1 MKNVEIYFKKGYNYN
16 WLKFGLYLKFYKMEG
31 KKE

>member
-1 MKNVEIYFKKGYNYN
+1 MEKILKTGYNYN
-16 WLKFGLYLKFYKMEG
+16 RLKFWLYLKFYKMEG

>member
-16 WLKFGLYLKFYKMEG
+16 RLKFWLYFKFYKMEG

>member
-1 MKNVEIYFKKGYNYN
+1 MKNVEIHFKKGYNYN
-16 WLKFGLYLKFYKMEG
+16 RLKVWFYLKFYKMEG